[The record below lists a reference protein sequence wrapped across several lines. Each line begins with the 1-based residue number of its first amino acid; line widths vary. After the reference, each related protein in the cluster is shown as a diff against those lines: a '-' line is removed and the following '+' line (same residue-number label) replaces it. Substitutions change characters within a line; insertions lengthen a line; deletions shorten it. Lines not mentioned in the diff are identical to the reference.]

1 MSKIGWPVRKAKAI
15 FLSGTQGDF
24 GDARKRSIFGRGAS
38 FDLNDLHQLGLSQN
52 LFFKERK
59 VSHHVTKLSV
69 QNFKSC
75 RNLSVD
81 LTEFVPL
88 VGYNNAGKSNVL
100 SALEWLF
107 KDRLLSLAEF
117 NDSSQ
122 SVVIEGEIAG
132 VNEAILE
139 RLEVRHRRSIE
150 NFIQNG
156 RIKIR
161 RTQSPEASKKADID
175 LAVFH
180 PEGDYRSNPAGIWNA
195 IKQLFP
201 EPIRIAA
208 MDNAA
213 DDASKAKTTTTI
225 GKLLAEFCAAV
236 RDTNANLIDRHLVAI
251 SRRLGA
257 DGNRRLPEL
266 DAIDN
271 SINSKVEELFPGIS
285 LKLHFEV
292 PTFDELFKSG
302 TVKVYEGDDVARD
315 FTAYGHGAQRSVQMA
330 LVRHLAEMKSGIDS
344 PTTTLLL
351 IDEPELYLHP
361 FAIEQVR
368 EALHTLSQNGYQIVF
383 STHSAQM
390 ITSERAQ
397 HTLLIRKTVEQGTYA
412 RRRLQDA
419 LNTVLPNAVAQA
431 QHLFALSQSTSV
443 LFANRVILTEG
454 KTELRLL
461 PYIYKSLSGY
471 TLGQHQLAMIETGSV
486 DSISKTLSVLSEMDI
501 PALAIV
507 DLDYAFRGAIGNGF
521 INAQDEA
528 MVELLA
534 MLSQMEIDGV
544 CALNGGLPTG
554 KNSPVSAARA
564 FELLAAKP
572 EALPHITTL
581 HETLLANNIWLW
593 KGGAIEAHLGLLD
606 KSESAWAAFKIA
618 SETNGI
624 EATCLDF
631 ASVRDLSQWIGRA

>member
-1 MSKIGWPVRKAKAI
+1 MS
-15 FLSGTQGDF
+15 
-24 GDARKRSIFGRGAS
+24 
-38 FDLNDLHQLGLSQN
+38 HY
-52 LFFKERK
+52 
-59 VSHHVTKLSV
+59 VTKLSV

-75 RNLSVD
+75 RDLSVD

-107 KDRLLSLAEF
+107 KDRLLSLSEF
-117 NDSSQ
+117 NDSLQ
-122 SVVIEGEIAG
+122 SVVVEGEIAG
-132 VNEAILE
+132 VDEAILE
-139 RLEVRHRRSIE
+139 RLEGRHRRSIE
-150 NFIQNG
+150 SYIQGG

-161 RTQSPEASKKADID
+161 RTQSPEASKKADIE

-180 PEGDYRSNPAGIWNA
+180 PEDGYRSNPAGIWNA

-225 GKLLAEFCAAV
+225 GKLLAEFCSAL
-236 RDTNANLIDRHLVAI
+236 RENNASLVDRHLLAI

-257 DGNRRLPEL
+257 DGSRRLPEL
-266 DAIDN
+266 DVIDS
-271 SINSKVEELFPGIS
+271 SINEKVEELFPGIS

-292 PTFDELFKSG
+292 PTFDDLFKSG
-302 TVKVYEGDDVARD
+302 TVKIYEGGDVARD

-330 LVRHLAEMKSGIDS
+330 LVRHLAEVKSGVDS

-368 EALHTLSQNGYQIVF
+368 ESLHTLSKNGYQIVF

-390 ITSERAQ
+390 ITSELAQ
-397 HTLLIRKTVEQGTYA
+397 NTLLIRKTTEQGTYA
-412 RRRLQDA
+412 RRRLKDA
-419 LNTVLPNAVAQA
+419 LNIVLPNAIAQA

-461 PYIYKSLSGY
+461 PYIYKALSGY

-486 DSISKTLSVLSEMDI
+486 DSISKTLNVLSEMDI

-507 DLDYAFRGAIGNGF
+507 DLDYAFRGAIRNGF
-521 INAQDEA
+521 ISLQDEA

-534 MLSQMEIDGV
+534 VLNQMEADGI

-554 KNSPVSAARA
+554 SNSPVSAAKA
-564 FELLAAKP
+564 FELLAQRP
-572 EALPHITTL
+572 EAVQHITAL
-581 HETLLANNIWLW
+581 HEILLAHNIWLW
-593 KGGAIEAHLGLLD
+593 KNGAIEAHLGLPD
-606 KSESAWAAFKIA
+606 KSESAWAAFKTA
-618 SETNGI
+618 SEANGV
-624 EATCLDF
+624 EVNCFDF
-631 ASVRDLSQWIGRA
+631 QSVRELNQWIGRV